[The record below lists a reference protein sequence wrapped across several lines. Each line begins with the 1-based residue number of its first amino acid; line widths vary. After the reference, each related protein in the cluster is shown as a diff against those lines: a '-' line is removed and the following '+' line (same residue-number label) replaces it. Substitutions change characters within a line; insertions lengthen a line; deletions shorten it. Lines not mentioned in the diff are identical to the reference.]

1 VIKENRQI
9 TLLIMKRLLIFVFA
23 IVTASLMK
31 AETTGT
37 EESADWTAG
46 EVRSALISEPLK
58 LSAPSMEWET
68 AAKKPLGRILTTRDP
83 KLEVRMLPSVTTNAA
98 ESMATEKY
106 QLTWMRT
113 NEGVKP
119 FKVMD
124 DLTFAG
130 VPLFVAGMI
139 AKSEK
144 KSFRQNTKDNKH
156 TLITDFKTSI
166 DDYSQF
172 FGPVMTTGLKIA
184 GVEGRSD
191 WGRYLASTALS
202 YGIMAGFVN
211 SIKYTAKEMR
221 PDGSTANSWPSGH
234 TATAFVGATI
244 LHKEYGLT
252 RSPWYSV
259 AGYGV
264 ATATGVM
271 RVLNNRH
278 WVSDVLS
285 GAGIGIMSGELAY
298 AISDWLFKGRGLL
311 RGDISGNKSI
321 IDNPSFFSV
330 SMGIGF
336 GSSNLDFSM
345 EKLELTD
352 FDGDNVL
359 NLRFG
364 ASTAVGAEGAYFF
377 NKYVGVGGRLRVNS
391 SPIKGWDGIE
401 SYAWNDL
408 VESLYGDDYKS
419 DAEFRRFID
428 GDGMY
433 LMEDA
438 YFTIKSDHLTE
449 FSADLGVYFN
459 LPLSK
464 RFALG
469 SKLLVGRSIMQEVDL
484 NATVTGCKRELSIEY
499 FMDEMKDNA
508 LFKATPKSDKYNAE
522 FDYFTLGGNNTMKFG
537 TGLSLTYAYKE
548 NYAWRLFLDYD
559 FSRKT
564 YTMTYNPVP
573 FVFEAIDLS
582 MGEESV
588 PMINLLEPG
597 DLESFNETQHMK
609 KNRHTFI
616 LGGSFTI
623 SF

>member
-1 VIKENRQI
+1 MKQI
-9 TLLIMKRLLIFVFA
+9 FRLMLQLTIA
-23 IVTASLMK
+23 ISISLMGIVP
-31 AETTGT
+31 A
-37 EESADWTAG
+37 SAFDYN
-46 EVRSALISEPLK
+46 SNSEPL
-58 LSAPSMEWET
+58 T
-68 AAKKPLGRILTTRDP
+68 ITVP
-83 KLEVRMLPSVTTNAA
+83 KLEPKADFAMVNRMQMMQGDSTSLTDITLQDLPSISHIPF
-98 ESMATEKY
+98 SMLQASPDGLNNKM
-106 QLTWMRT
+106 WMRT
-113 NEGVKP
+113 NLDVKP
-119 FKVMD
+119 YKFMD

-130 VPLFVAGMI
+130 VPIFVAGII

-156 TLITDFKTSI
+156 TLLTDFKTGI
-166 DDYSQF
+166 DDYTQF
-172 FGPVMTTGLKIA
+172 FGPAMTTGLKLA

-191 WGRYLASTALS
+191 WGRYLASAAMS
-202 YGIMAGFVN
+202 YAFMAGFVN
-211 SIKYTAKEMR
+211 SIKYSAKEMR
-221 PDGSTANSWPSGH
+221 PDGSTRNSWPSGH

-298 AISDWLFKGRGLL
+298 AFSDLIFKHHGLL
-311 RGDISGNKSI
+311 RGDISSNKSI
-321 IDNPSFFSV
+321 IDNPSFFSI

-336 GSSNLDFSM
+336 GSKKLDFDM
-345 EKLELTD
+345 QNLELD
-352 FDGDNVL
+352 FDGYEDGDKNL

-377 NKYVGVGGRLRVNS
+377 NKYIGVGGRLRVNS

-401 SYAWNDL
+401 NYAWIDL
-408 VESLYGDDYKS
+408 IESLYGNDYQT
-419 DAEFRRFID
+419 DANFQKFID
-428 GDGMY
+428 GDANSQA
-433 LMEDA
+433 LITDA
-438 YFTIKSDHLTE
+438 SFTIKSDHLTE
-449 FSADLGVYFN
+449 FAADLGVYFN

-464 RFALG
+464 RFAIG

-484 NATVTGCKRELSIEY
+484 NATVTGGKRLLDFED
-499 FMDEMKDNA
+499 FMEGADDDNV
-508 LFKATPKSDKYNAE
+508 LLKAKPTPGTYTSE
-522 FDYFTLGGNNTMKFG
+522 WDYFTLGGNNTMKFG
-537 TGLSLTYAYKE
+537 TGISLTYAYKE

-559 FSRKT
+559 YTRKT
-564 YTMTYNPVP
+564 YTMTYNPSL
-573 FVFEAIDLS
+573 FALDAISLGIGDESAKFSELLTPEDLS
-582 MGEESV
+582 ELTEHQS
-588 PMINLLEPG
+588 I
-597 DLESFNETQHMK
+597 K

-616 LGGSFTI
+616 LGGSFTV

>member
-1 VIKENRQI
+1 MKKTICYLLLLCAALFIGGTNGASAKGDFEIAPISLTKADLKPELTFTDLDCNFGEDI
-9 TLLIMKRLLIFVFA
+9 TA
-23 IVTASLMK
+23 ITHSNATGRPDFSI
-31 AETTGT
+31 TTSPKFT
-37 EESADWTAG
+37 P
-46 EVRSALISEPLK
+46 EP
-58 LSAPSMEWET
+58 
-68 AAKKPLGRILTTRDP
+68 
-83 KLEVRMLPSVTTNAA
+83 
-98 ESMATEKY
+98 KY

-113 NEGVKP
+113 NPGVKP
-119 FKVMD
+119 YKFID
-124 DLTFAG
+124 DLTFVG
-130 VPLFVAGMI
+130 VPLFVAGII

-156 TLITDFKTSI
+156 TLITDFKTGI

-191 WGRYLASTALS
+191 WGRYLASTAMS
-202 YGIMAGFVN
+202 YAIMGGFVN
-211 SIKYTAKEMR
+211 GIKYTAKEMR

-244 LHKEYGLT
+244 LHKEYGMT

-285 GAGIGIMSGELAY
+285 GAGIGIMSTELAY
-298 AISDWLFKGRGLL
+298 AFSDLLFKGKGLL
-311 RGDISGNKSI
+311 RGDISSEKSI
-321 IDNPSFFSV
+321 IENPSFFSV

-336 GSSNLDFSM
+336 GSKDMDFDLGKF
-345 EKLELTD
+345 ED
-352 FDGDNVL
+352 FQSYDGDNIL

-364 ASTAVGAEGAYFF
+364 ASTAVGVEGAYFF
-377 NKYVGVGGRLRVNS
+377 NKYIGVGGRLRVNS

-401 SYAWNDL
+401 SYAWGDL
-408 VESLYGDDYKS
+408 INNLYGEDYEDS
-419 DAEFRRFID
+419 DIRHLID
-428 GDGMY
+428 GEGTPGQPDY
-433 LMEDA
+433 SAPIIDDA
-438 YFTIKSDHLTE
+438 SFTIKSDHLTE
-449 FSADLGVYFN
+449 FAVDLGAYFN
-459 LPLSK
+459 YPLSK

-469 SKLLVGRSIMQEVDL
+469 SKLLIGRSVMQEVDL
-484 NATVTGCKRELSIEY
+484 NATATGGRRELFIPDG
-499 FMDEMKDNA
+499 DEEA
-508 LFKATPKSDKYNAE
+508 FIRCLPETYTAE
-522 FDYFTLGGNNTMKFG
+522 WDYFTVGGNNTMKFG

-559 FSRKT
+559 FCRKT
-564 YTMTYNPVP
+564 YTMTYNPGG
-573 FVFEAIDLS
+573 FLDGAFGWEDLLDD
-582 MGEESV
+582 EF
-588 PMINLLEPG
+588 I
-597 DLESFNETQHMK
+597 ETQDIK